1 MNKLE
6 DIDANSKKMLD
17 SSKEIRKFISSLV
30 DENSFVETD
39 VFMAG
44 ANYIDG
50 VEALG
55 EGVVTGYAY
64 ITGNPVCIIAQNHE
78 VLKGSMS
85 VCHATKIAKT
95 LDRAL
100 STSTPVISI
109 INSNGARL
117 GEGIAV
123 LEGYSKIIRKV
134 NELKGVVP
142 HVAIVKGACVG
153 LMSAYVNACDYVY
166 LSQKDGFISL
176 SAPQVVIAKS
186 GKPAEANQVLGEAV
200 AKNSTAVTFTFKS
213 DKDVCNEI
221 YKLFDLII
229 PTESVEQ
236 VDDPNRLS
244 LKLNK
249 NVTKDELLKALLD
262 EGKYVE
268 LFASYATE
276 VVTVIGKVNGITTGV
291 LLTDS
296 TKNDG
301 FISKDGLEK
310 INEFIFKLDVA
321 SIPLIT
327 LVDSKGVKS
336 TLEDEQKGISILA
349 SDVMT
354 NVALSNIPK
363 IAVVVKDAVGFS
375 YSALCSKSLGFDY
388 TLAFVDSYIS
398 PLNADTAIELVATAE
413 IKDAKDPVK
422 AREQLQK
429 AYVEDAGNPY
439 VTAKQGFI
447 DNIIEPAV
455 LRPYVISILDML
467 MGY

>member
-1 MNKLE
+1 MNRLE
-6 DIDANSKKMLD
+6 VIDANSKKMLD

-44 ANYIDG
+44 ATYLDG

-95 LDRAL
+95 LDRAAK
-100 STSTPVISI
+100 TNTPIISI

-123 LEGYSKIIRKV
+123 LEGYSKIIRKA

-153 LMSAYVNACDYVY
+153 LMSAYVNTCDYVY
-166 LSQKDGFISL
+166 LSKDGFISL
-176 SAPQVVIAKS
+176 NAPQVVIACS
-186 GKPAEANQVLGEAV
+186 GKPAEANAVLGEEV
-200 AKNSTAVTFTFKS
+200 AKNSTAVTFTYKS
-213 DKDVCNEI
+213 DKEVCNEI

-229 PTESVEQ
+229 PTETVEST
-236 VDDPNRLS
+236 DDPNRLCPA
-244 LKLNK
+244 LNK
-249 NVTKDELLKALLD
+249 KISTDALLKALLD

-268 LFASYATE
+268 LFSSFATE
-276 VVTVIGKVNGITTGV
+276 VITVIGKVNGITTGV

-301 FISKDGLEK
+301 FISKAGLEK

-336 TLEDEQKGISILA
+336 TLCDEQNGISILA

-354 NVALSNIPK
+354 NVTLSNIPK

-398 PLNADTAIELVATAE
+398 PLNSDTAIELIATQE

-422 AREQLQK
+422 AREKLQK